1 MPWVNSKFY
10 AESMG
15 YPSLDLMLVCMVVKT
30 VQALVSVI
38 CQSFFL
44 FQDNDL
50 NDPLMSTQA
59 KGLFIM
65 SISLSSFTSIMGLM
79 MLFGKWA
86 LLRNIDKDEEEVR
99 RKSARL
105 SLASMF
111 KDDKDDGDDDIPQS
125 ISFSGE
131 NPMHSS
137 AIAQMEQQKEE
148 IASLKEELQ
157 AKDRELEAQN
167 IELEAKESELEE
179 QRRENEQL
187 RLQQQPC
194 LLYTSPSPR
203 DGLLSR
209 MPSSA

>member
-1 MPWVNSKFY
+1 
-10 AESMG
+10 MG

-50 NDPLMSTQA
+50 KDPLMSDQA

-99 RKSARL
+99 RKSARV
-105 SLASMF
+105 SFASMF
-111 KDDKDDGDDDIPQS
+111 KDKDDGDDDIPQS

-137 AIAQMEQQKEE
+137 AIAQMENQKEE
-148 IASLKEELQ
+148 VASLKEELQ
-157 AKDRELEAQN
+157 AKDRELQAQN
-167 IELEAKESELEE
+167 QELEE

-187 RLQQQPC
+187 RQQQQPV
-194 LLYTSPSPR
+194 LNL
-203 DGLLSR
+203 
-209 MPSSA
+209 